1 MSEILTL
8 DGEITGNIVQ
18 THSITGDISSALSIQ
33 GAISPGQLAPRF
45 PIYDGIYEVTPL
57 AQLDIVLDTANK
69 ILQNNVT
76 VNKIPYFQTSNLSG
90 GYTATIG

>member
-8 DGEITGNIVQ
+8 DGEIAGNIVQ
-18 THSITGDISSALSIQ
+18 IHSITGDISSALSIQ
-33 GAISPGQLAPRF
+33 GSVSPGQLAPRF
-45 PIYDGIYEVTPL
+45 PIYDGVYEVTPL

>member
-8 DGEITGNIVQ
+8 DGEVSGNIVQ
-18 THSITGDISSALSIQ
+18 THSITGNISNALTVQ
-33 GAISPGQLAPRF
+33 GNISPGQLAPRF
-45 PIYDGIYEVTPL
+45 PVYDGVYEVTPL

-76 VNKIPYFQTSNLSG
+76 VNRIPYFQTSNLSG